1 MRRSIMLG
9 MLLALSGCM
18 PISDMF
24 EATRGQFA
32 DVGLLDH
39 SQTERAASR
48 RLQADSFIYIA
59 QDNFLTQAED
69 RDQINSLAE
78 EAYRSFGEYFPHVRR
93 AETPV
98 ALSQAIRQARAAGA
112 HYLLFGRVAIEDDR
126 IGTAI
131 EWEDQQD
138 YDRLGID
145 RGVVK
150 LLLIET
156 ATEFPVDSARI
167 VTRGGLL
174 TLYATQPQD
183 LLGVPL
189 RQYARNLR
197 GLN

>member
-9 MLLALSGCM
+9 MLLALGGCM
-18 PISDMF
+18 PVSDML
-24 EATRGQFA
+24 EATREQFA

-39 SQTERAASR
+39 SQTQRAASR
-48 RLQADSFIYIA
+48 RLQVDSVIYIA
-59 QDNFLTQAED
+59 QDEFLPQQD
-69 RDQINSLAE
+69 RQRANALSE
-78 EAYRSFGEYFPHVRR
+78 EAYRHFGEYFPRVRR
-93 AETPV
+93 AQAPV
-98 ALSQAIRQARAAGA
+98 SLNQALAQARSAGA
-112 HYLLFGRVAIEDDR
+112 HYLLFGRVAVEDDR
-126 IGTAI
+126 IGTAL

-138 YDRLGID
+138 YGRLGVD

-174 TLYATQPQD
+174 TLYATRPQD
-183 LLGVPL
+183 LLGAPL

>member
-9 MLLALSGCM
+9 MLLALGGCM
-18 PISDMF
+18 PVSDML
-24 EATRGQFA
+24 EATREQFA

-39 SQTERAASR
+39 SQTQRAASR
-48 RLQADSFIYIA
+48 RLQADSVIYIA
-59 QDNFLTQAED
+59 QDEFLPQQD
-69 RDQINSLAE
+69 RQRANALAE
-78 EAYRSFGEYFPHVRR
+78 EAYRHFGEYFPRVRR
-93 AETPV
+93 AQAPV
-98 ALSQAIRQARAAGA
+98 SLNQALAQARSAGA
-112 HYLLFGRVAIEDDR
+112 HYLLFGRVAVEDDR
-126 IGTAI
+126 IGTAL

-138 YDRLGID
+138 YGRLGVD

-174 TLYATQPQD
+174 TLYATRPQD
-183 LLGVPL
+183 LLGAPL

>member
-9 MLLALSGCM
+9 LLLALGGCM
-18 PISDMF
+18 PVSDMLD
-24 EATRGQFA
+24 ATRGQFA

-39 SQTERAASR
+39 SQTQRAASR

-59 QDNFLTQAED
+59 QDRFLVQQDQD
-69 RDQINSLAE
+69 RANALAE
-78 EAYRSFGEYFPHVRR
+78 EAYRGFGEYFPRVRR
-93 AETPV
+93 AQAPLPLV
-98 ALSQAIRQARAAGA
+98 QALRQARSAGA

-126 IGTAI
+126 IGTVI

-138 YDRLGID
+138 YDRLGVD
-145 RGVVK
+145 RGVVQ

-156 ATEFPVDSARI
+156 ATEYPVDSARI

-174 TLYATQPQD
+174 TLYATRPQD
-183 LLGVPL
+183 LLGAPL

>member
-1 MRRSIMLG
+1 MLG
-9 MLLALSGCM
+9 MLLVLGGCM
-18 PISDMF
+18 PVSDML
-24 EATRGQFA
+24 EATREQFA

-39 SQTERAASR
+39 NQTQRTASR

-59 QDNFLTQAED
+59 QDTFLVQSDSGRA
-69 RDQINSLAE
+69 NALAE
-78 EAYRSFGEYFPHVRR
+78 ETYYSFGEYFPRVRR
-93 AETPV
+93 AEAPMPLTQ
-98 ALSQAIRQARAAGA
+98 ALHQARSAGA
-112 HYLLFGRVAIEDDR
+112 HYLLFGRVAVEDDR
-126 IGTAI
+126 IGTLV

-138 YDRLGID
+138 YGRLGVD

-174 TLYATQPQD
+174 TLYATRPQD
-183 LLGVPL
+183 LLGAPL